1 MTRRMPNP
9 KSSRRNVWPL
19 AMIGAGLL
27 LVMVV
32 MSVVLWSQPAPQ
44 QVPSATPPIE
54 HSAEETFPEIPRVSL
69 AKAKTAL
76 DAKSAVFVDVRD
88 ASSYAAGHI
97 PGALSIPLARLQERL
112 GELNRSAW
120 IITYCT

>member
-1 MTRRMPNP
+1 MARRFPDS
-9 KSSRRNVWPL
+9 KSSRRSVWSL
-19 AMIGAGLL
+19 IMIGIGLA
-27 LVMVV
+27 LVVGA
-32 MSVVLWSQPAPQ
+32 VLWSQSSPPQRATLTAP
-44 QVPSATPPIE
+44 PLE
-54 HSAEETFPEIPRVSL
+54 HSVEETFPEIPRVSL

-76 DAKSAVFVDVRD
+76 DAKSTVFVDVRD